1 MDVAE
6 LLADLNEPQRDA
18 VAAAD
23 GPLLVLAGPG
33 SGKTRVLTHRVAYL
47 VAVGRVEPWRIMAV
61 TFTNKAAR
69 EMRGRVQALVGQEA
83 LHRLTLGTFHAICAR
98 LLRVESEAM
107 GRDPDFVIFDQDDQL
122 LVVRRA
128 MQELGLDDK
137 RLAPRS
143 ALGAISAAKCELI
156 GPGEYGGSTYVHEL
170 IGRVYDRY
178 QRLLRAS
185 NALDFDDLLV
195 DAARLLRHNE
205 EVRRRYRRRYRHVLV
220 DEFQDTNTAQYVF
233 VKTLVGADEPDA
245 PRNLFVVGD
254 EDQSIYRWRG
264 ADYRNVERF
273 RRDFPDAGVVLLEQS
288 YRSTQTILDA
298 ARAVIDRNERRT
310 PKKLWTQAGTGAPLS
325 VFEAR
330 DGDEEAAYVAGE
342 IERAARSGARHGE
355 FAVMYRTNA
364 QSRALEEAFLR
375 RGIPYQLVGAT
386 RFYDRREIKDAIAYL
401 RLTQN
406 PLDEVS
412 LGRVINVPPR
422 GIGARSWQA
431 LSALAADLGVPRWT
445 ALQAI
450 AAGEPAGAAQRIDAR
465 MAKGLAAFHA
475 VLQDLHEARERLPV
489 GELLDFALDRSG
501 YRDWLRDGTEEGDD
515 RWANVMELHA
525 VAADVGGLV
534 PGEGLVDLLQSV
546 ALVSEVDDLAE
557 VAERVTLL
565 TLHAAKGLEFP
576 TVFLV
581 GLEEHLLPHSRS
593 LDDGEA
599 LAEERRL
606 FYVGL
611 TRARSKLHVTHASR
625 RNLFGRPEPRER
637 SRFLDDLPQRLVHG
651 RGGSRAGR
659 AGRSDSRFLDTRW
672 ERSPAT
678 PPPRPAGGAGRV
690 AAAGAGFGPGDKV
703 CHPTFGLGVVVS
715 SVDLDGDTQVTVAFV
730 GAGVRKLLQSYA
742 GLKRA

>member
-137 RLAPRS
+137 RLAPRA

-156 GPGEYGGSTYVHEL
+156 GPGEYGGGTYVHEL

-195 DAARLLRHNE
+195 DAARLLRHDE

-220 DEFQDTNTAQYVF
+220 DEFQDTNTAQYVL
-233 VKTLVGADEPDA
+233 VKTLVGADEPGA
-245 PRNLFVVGD
+245 ARNLFVVGD

-310 PKKLWTQAGTGAPLS
+310 PKKLWTQAGMGAPLC
-325 VFEAR
+325 VFQAR

-342 IERAARSGARHGE
+342 IERAVRSGARHGE

-364 QSRALEEAFLR
+364 QSRVLEEAFLR
-375 RGIPYQLVGAT
+375 RGMPYQLVGAT

-401 RLTQN
+401 RLTLN

-431 LSALAADLGVPRWT
+431 LSTLAADLGVPRWT

-450 AAGEPAGAAQRIDAR
+450 ASGEAAGAAERIDSR
-465 MAKGLAAFHA
+465 MARSLTAFHA

-501 YRDWLRDGTEEGDD
+501 YRDWLRDGTEEGED

-525 VAADVGGLV
+525 VAADVGGVV

-611 TRARSKLHVTHASR
+611 TRARSKLYVTHAAQ

-651 RGGSRAGR
+651 RGGARAGR
-659 AGRSDSRFLDTRW
+659 PGRSGSRLVDTRW

-678 PPPRPAGGAGRV
+678 PPLRPAGGALPG
-690 AAAGAGFGPGDKV
+690 AADDTGFGPGDKV

-715 SVDLDGDTQVTVAFV
+715 CVALDGDVQVTVAFV

-742 GLKRA
+742 GLEKA